1 MFSLL
6 IAHVIHND
14 LMRKKHKK
22 TCKHLNQVEN
32 FLILVSTTTDCVS
45 ISAFTSL
52 VAVPGGFR
60 SSAVELEIFGTT
72 ARTKTYNS
80 IIKKKKRRRRSK
92 IK

>member
-32 FLILVSTTTDCVS
+32 FLILVSATTDCVS
-45 ISAFTSL
+45 ISAFTSS
-52 VAVPGGFR
+52 VAVPGGIR
-60 SSAVELEIFGTT
+60 ISAVELEILGTT
-72 ARTKTYNS
+72 AGLKRIS
-80 IIKKKKRRRRSK
+80 QLSKKKNEKKRSM